1 MPCVKNGK
9 SCSRDCRCKECQ
21 NRDHLS
27 VTSNSQNHEKR
38 FNCTCGRSGKL
49 GKFSCSD
56 ESKKMKSRCPCLKHS
71 EKCSES
77 TCRCTSCCNP
87 FGMNQNKF
95 YTSHS
100 LNRKGNEIK
109 SFKRKR
115 ASTYLEESGVKV
127 LQGGWNNN
135 ENVLLAVIL
144 RMTKEKTIVHSSE
157 NIHKLYNWTIDSLG
171 DSSKL
176 DFRRKSITQIAGKL
190 YYIKRLTT
198 FYG

>member
-1 MPCVKNGK
+1 
-9 SCSRDCRCKECQ
+9 
-21 NRDHLS
+21 
-27 VTSNSQNHEKR
+27 
-38 FNCTCGRSGKL
+38 
-49 GKFSCSD
+49 
-56 ESKKMKSRCPCLKHS
+56 MKSRCPCLKHS

-135 ENVLLAVIL
+135 ENVLLGRHI
-144 RMTKEKTIVHSSE
+144 KDDE
-157 NIHKLYNWTIDSLG
+157 
-171 DSSKL
+171 
-176 DFRRKSITQIAGKL
+176 RKNNCPFVGKYTQ
-190 YYIKRLTT
+190 TV
-198 FYG
+198 